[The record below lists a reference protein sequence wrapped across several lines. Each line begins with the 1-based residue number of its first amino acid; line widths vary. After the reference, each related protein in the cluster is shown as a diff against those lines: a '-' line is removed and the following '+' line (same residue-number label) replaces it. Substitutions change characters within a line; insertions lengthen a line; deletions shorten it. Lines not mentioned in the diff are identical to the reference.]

1 MVDEIGPE
9 NVVHIVTDN
18 GSNYKKACKALG
30 EVYEHI
36 LWTPCLAHTVNLMLK
51 DIARR
56 PEHSGTI
63 KQYKILLFSLYLNI
77 LLTYLV
83 AHTASWWMMF
93 GSSTP
98 KLQYLAMRLVSQCCS
113 SSGCERNWS
122 TFALLHT
129 KVRNRL
135 SHKKLNKLVYV
146 NYNLR
151 LRLEEV
157 SGPPIRE
164 EGDFIDQL
172 AHLSFYD
179 ENNPVRE
186 WMEYGRSNRAPVLDE
201 DDDDG
206 DVPLPSHIVRDQI
219 NLSDLRDTTGDA
231 CISDWAR
238 RHVGDTHLGKR
249 KFQRGH
255 TKGDSKRQKQK
266 GKATAKSVN
275 SDTSTDDGDGERSPP
290 YQETGDSS
298 SAGDGDGSDGADA
311 GGGGGGGSGGGIP
324 IRFTG
329 IHCTY
334 ICTPVSDYEY

>member
-1 MVDEIGPE
+1 M
-9 NVVHIVTDN
+9 
-18 GSNYKKACKALG
+18 
-30 EVYEHI
+30 
-36 LWTPCLAHTVNLMLK
+36 
-51 DIARR
+51 
-56 PEHSGTI
+56 
-63 KQYKILLFSLYLNI
+63 
-77 LLTYLV
+77 
-83 AHTASWWMMF
+83 
-93 GSSTP
+93 
-98 KLQYLAMRLVSQCCS
+98 
-113 SSGCERNWS
+113 
-122 TFALLHT
+122 
-129 KVRNRL
+129 
-135 SHKKLNKLVYV
+135 
-146 NYNLR
+146 
-151 LRLEEV
+151 
-157 SGPPIRE
+157 
-164 EGDFIDQL
+164 
-172 AHLSFYD
+172 
-179 ENNPVRE
+179 RE
-186 WMEYGRSNRAPVLDE
+186 WMKYGRSNRAPVLDE

-311 GGGGGGGSGGGIP
+311 AAGGGGGGSGGGIP

-334 ICTPVSDYEY
+334 ICTHVSDYDY

>member
-1 MVDEIGPE
+1 
-9 NVVHIVTDN
+9 
-18 GSNYKKACKALG
+18 
-30 EVYEHI
+30 
-36 LWTPCLAHTVNLMLK
+36 
-51 DIARR
+51 
-56 PEHSGTI
+56 
-63 KQYKILLFSLYLNI
+63 
-77 LLTYLV
+77 
-83 AHTASWWMMF
+83 MMF

-311 GGGGGGGSGGGIP
+311 GGGGGGGGSGGGIP

-334 ICTPVSDYEY
+334 ICTPVSNYEY